1 MKLFR
6 LQILILFEMA
16 NMVFKTFHKKFTKVL
31 LQYKGG
37 IKVGLNYKNDKE
49 IAKKT
54 F

>member
-1 MKLFR
+1 
-6 LQILILFEMA
+6 MA